1 MLVEK
6 KIKEILALNLPVEM
20 ICPSHGIIWRQD
32 PLQIVNTYLKW
43 AADWQENQ
51 ITILYDTMWNG
62 TRRMAESLAE
72 GIQAPI
78 RRQR

>member
-1 MLVEK
+1 
-6 KIKEILALNLPVEM
+6 
-20 ICPSHGIIWRQD
+20 
-32 PLQIVNTYLKW
+32 
-43 AADWQENQ
+43 
-51 ITILYDTMWNG
+51 MWNG